1 MSGETAEA
9 IDELNERIDQEVSDR
24 EAGDAELETKLNG
37 EVERAKEAEKALDN
51 KITAE
56 QERAELAE
64 SNITDALNDEISRA
78 EAKETEIENQLVDTS
93 KSPFTMSVASGKN
106 QTSLTLPSKD
116 NLDEHSIKIMLDCN
130 FGEI

>member
-1 MSGETAEA
+1 MGVLKEFYT
-9 IDELNERIDQEVSDR
+9 IREVASV
-24 EAGDAELETKLNG
+24 AGVTVQQVYSRLEK
-37 EVERAKEAEKALDN
+37 AEK
-51 KITAE
+51 
-56 QERAELAE
+56 ERAELAE

-78 EAKETEIENQLVDTS
+78 NAKETEIENQLVDTS

-106 QTSLTLPSKD
+106 QTSVTLPSKD

>member
-1 MSGETAEA
+1 MKTNTLDFDAQALRDKILDLAMRGQLVPQDPN
-9 IDELNERIDQEVSDR
+9 DEPASVL
-24 EAGDAELETKLNG
+24 LEKI
-37 EVERAKEAEKALDN
+37 KAEK
-51 KITAE
+51 
-56 QERAELAE
+56 ERAELE
-64 SNITDALNDEISRA
+64 EKNITDALNDEISRA